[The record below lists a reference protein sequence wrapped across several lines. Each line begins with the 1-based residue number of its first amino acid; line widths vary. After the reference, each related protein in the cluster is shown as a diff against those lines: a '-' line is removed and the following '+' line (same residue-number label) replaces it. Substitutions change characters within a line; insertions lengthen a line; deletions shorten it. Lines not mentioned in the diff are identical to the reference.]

1 VTVAAKKGAILAAL
15 APTVPVA
22 IKTEPFS
29 LVRKRSLERP
39 GAVKGAPLLGAAK
52 RTLDGE
58 DRSGT
63 MRKERKARRSIGE
76 MCGQRSGPFA
86 HCHQQCDPGLTCAF
100 HQAAMELQTAVVRV
114 LSRWSLAQLVEKP
127 APSGRRRGQMPC
139 VILGGA
145 LAGLAQIAIH
155 GD

>member
-1 VTVAAKKGAILAAL
+1 MMTVAVKKGAILAAL
-15 APTVPVA
+15 APTVPAA

-76 MCGQRSGPFA
+76 TCGQRSGPFA
-86 HCHQQCDPGLTCAF
+86 HCHQHEWLRNHIF
-100 HQAAMELQTAVVRV
+100 HYAGFTDIELNPERSINA
-114 LSRWSLAQLVEKP
+114 
-127 APSGRRRGQMPC
+127 RRDFARC
-139 VILGGA
+139 S
-145 LAGLAQIAIH
+145 
-155 GD
+155 